1 MKDLL
6 IQTAKRTGLVG
17 AEQLTDFLENNN
29 SGQRLDEAL
38 LNCPYF
44 TEEAVL
50 KLFAAA
56 LGWEF
61 LVDIPAKS
69 VPAEFVEAVP
79 ATYAQH
85 HYLIGIRVEA
95 DDGELT
101 VVLSKPLDANALD
114 NVSKMTGLA
123 VRAAIST
130 RDRKSVV

>member
-6 IQTAKRTGLVG
+6 IQTAKQTGLVD
-17 AEQLTDFLENNN
+17 AEQLAKFLENNQTN
-29 SGQRLDEAL
+29 ERLDEVL
-38 LNCPYF
+38 LACPYF

-61 LVDIPAKS
+61 LTEIPAKS
-69 VPAEFVEAVP
+69 VPAEFIETIP

-85 HYLIGIRVEA
+85 HYLIGVKPEA
-95 DDGELT
+95 NDGNGELT

-114 NVSKMTGLA
+114 NVSKMT
-123 VRAAIST
+123 
-130 RDRKSVV
+130 